1 MATRKLNRKSFY
13 CGKMHLLIK
22 AGAAATGFNKIAR
35 LPVILFVSYSIND
48 GFGIKLWAKGLKMKR
63 ITRQAIATREHS
75 VKFSHGV
82 PSGGTH
88 A

>member
-1 MATRKLNRKSFY
+1 
-13 CGKMHLLIK
+13 MHLLIK
-22 AGAAATGFNKIAR
+22 AVAAATDLNKIAR
-35 LPVILFVSYSIND
+35 LPVILFVRYTIKV
-48 GFGIKLWAKGLKMKR
+48 GFVITLWANGLKMKR

>member
-1 MATRKLNRKSFY
+1 MATRKLDRKSFY

-22 AGAAATGFNKIAR
+22 AVAEATGLNKIAR
-35 LPVILFVSYSIND
+35 LPVILFVSYTIED
-48 GFGIKLWAKGLKMKR
+48 GFVIKLWANGLKMKR
-63 ITRQAIATREHS
+63 ITRQAITTREHS

>member
-1 MATRKLNRKSFY
+1 
-13 CGKMHLLIK
+13 MHLLIK
-22 AGAAATGFNKIAR
+22 AVAAATDLNKIAR

-48 GFGIKLWAKGLKMKR
+48 GFGIKLWANGLKMKR
-63 ITRQAIATREHS
+63 ITRQAITTREHS

>member
-1 MATRKLNRKSFY
+1 MATRKLDRKSFY
-13 CGKMHLLIK
+13 CGKIHLLIK
-22 AGAAATGFNKIAR
+22 AVAAATGLNKIAR
-35 LPVILFVSYSIND
+35 LPVILFVSYTIKD
-48 GFGIKLWAKGLKMKR
+48 GFVIKLWANGLKMKR

-75 VKFSHGV
+75 AKFSHGV